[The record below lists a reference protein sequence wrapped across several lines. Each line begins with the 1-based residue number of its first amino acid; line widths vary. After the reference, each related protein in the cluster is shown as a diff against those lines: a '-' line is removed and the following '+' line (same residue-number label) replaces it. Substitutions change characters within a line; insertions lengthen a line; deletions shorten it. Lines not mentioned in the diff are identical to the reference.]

1 MAVLKHL
8 FNEFLTFSL
17 AFSQA
22 YTVNISLSKNFLLH
36 KRIMEVFHLSAVMIV
51 RYDIDIKH
59 TGACSYLPL
68 YLSKLIQ

>member
-17 AFSQA
+17 AFSQT
-22 YTVNISLSKNFLLH
+22 YTVNISLSKNCLLH
-36 KRIMEVFHLSAVMIV
+36 KRIMEVFHLSSVMILP
-51 RYDIDIKH
+51 YDIDIKH

-68 YLSKLIQ
+68 YLSKPIQ